1 MRLDPSPRILWEG
14 WERGEGVCVK
24 ECEGEN
30 IEYVCGELC
39 VGSLCVCGGSV
50 CVWGVCV
57 CVRARVC
64 GTMQHSADIHK

>member
-39 VGSLCVCGGSV
+39 VGSMCVGSV
-50 CVWGVCV
+50 CVCACTSVWNYATFC
-57 CVRARVC
+57 
-64 GTMQHSADIHK
+64 